1 MSQWG
6 WPWVGVP
13 LGSHDHSTWNQNILT
28 HSIQLPIK
36 QSLPWKKQT
45 TKPPNTNNAES
56 NPVLVGEWLLFPDK
70 NTCKTHSCSTK
81 IVTPSLV
88 FCGTSGCLSRTR
100 SSAHGTGSTSQKR
113 RIAMDRSYVIQT
125 TRRSLNYQVFD
136 VGMLDRLHRA
146 YGYTMMNSWQ
156 VVLLSEVGM
165 VTSNEWL
172 KKVTTWIIWNFQCF
186 SKFQRFP
193 LSKLDLNMWWKFR
206 KPCPALWWF
215 CHRNTN
221 QPVFHMFKLS
231 GWFCFPKSKSTKG
244 LLLPTLPGSF
254 NGHDA
259 LVFQLFWSL
268 KFHCFRSWWQ
278 QKAPNIFTKWATD

>member
-1 MSQWG
+1 MG
-6 WPWVGVP
+6 VALGGGTLRFPWPLNMKSKHFNP
-13 LGSHDHSTWNQNILT
+13 QYTASNQT
-28 HSIQLPIK
+28 KPTM
-36 QSLPWKKQT
+36 KKTNHQT
-45 TKPPNTNNAES
+45 TKHKQRWIKPSSCWRMT
-56 NPVLVGEWLLFPDK
+56 LFPDK

-113 RIAMDRSYVIQT
+113 RIAMGRSYVIQT

-136 VGMLDRLHRA
+136 VGMLDRLYRA

-193 LSKLDLNMWWKFR
+193 LSKFDLNMWWKFR
-206 KPCPALWWF
+206 KPCPVLWWF

-231 GWFCFPKSKSTKG
+231 GWFCFPKSESTKG